1 MTRHFYAYL
10 LICLLVVSQRCGAV
24 ELKPFLTQYCTEC
37 HDADMKKGD
46 LDLTS
51 FKLNLENPQNF
62 SRWVLIHDRVAAGE
76 MPPPKKKARPDSGDL
91 ASFSSSLSSALT
103 AADNERAAREGRATQ
118 RRLNRYEYENALR
131 DLLHAPWLQLKDS
144 LPEDGEAS
152 RFNKIGDALDVSHVQ
167 MARYLGVADLAL
179 RQVATTISD
188 RPPTRTIRFYARDQR
203 SFSGKMKFSFF
214 NTRPERATFAV
225 LGTSGQPDVR
235 TGTAPITV
243 GDADPVLREQE
254 AVGVVASTYEP
265 LEITFNRFIAPV
277 SGRYK
282 LRFRTWTVWVGPG
295 KGDKWYIP
303 DLDNVS
309 PGRRDEPITIY
320 SETPPRLLR
329 WLGQFD
335 AHVDPAV
342 QEIDTHLL
350 AGETIWPDAARLF
363 RSRPPSWI
371 NPLAERDGSPGVAF
385 AWMEVEGPIYDDDAS
400 KARELLFGDL
410 PIAQRA
416 VTFAAAPERDRNFA
430 AGQERPPAPTRV
442 SVNNPPALADVTS
455 AKPREDAQRLLCNF
469 LGHAYREPFSDA
481 DVTRFLKVFD
491 AASASGGGFADS
503 LLATYTAVLC
513 SPRFICLEEKPG
525 RLDDF
530 ALASRLSFFLQNTAP
545 DEQLRQLAGAGKL
558 HDPAVL
564 RAQTDRLLDD
574 PKSRQF
580 VDAFLDYWLDLR
592 KMTATAPDATL
603 YNDYYLDDLL
613 AESAEAETQMF
624 FAELI
629 KSNLPASNIISS
641 DFSMLNE
648 RLATHYGIPG
658 VQGVRLR
665 KMLLAPDSLR
675 GGIMTQASV
684 LKVTAN
690 GTTTSPVLR
699 GAWIMERMLGK
710 PPPPPPKSVP
720 AVEPDTRGATTIRE
734 QLAKHRTLETCNAC
748 HAKIDPAGFALESF
762 DVMGGWRDHYRAL
775 GNGPFEKGIGKNGQ
789 RFVFHEG
796 QPVDPSGELP
806 PNLST
811 TRPTSQP
818 TTAPTFKDV
827 RELKQL
833 LLKDQRQIARNLVRQ
848 LVTYATGAPVRFGD
862 RARIEQILD
871 RTAADKFPVR
881 SLIHEIVQSEFFQ
894 NK

>member
-1 MTRHFYAYL
+1 MTRNVHISL
-10 LICLLVVSQRCGAV
+10 LFCLIAVSQRCWAAPEV
-24 ELKPFLTQYCTEC
+24 NPFLTKYCTEC
-37 HDADMKKGD
+37 HDAETNKGD

-51 FKLNLENPQNF
+51 FKLDLANAQNF
-62 SRWVLIHDRVAAGE
+62 SRWVLIHDRVASGE
-76 MPPPKKKARPDSGDL
+76 MPPAKKKKRPDAGDVS
-91 ASFSSSLSSALT
+91 SFTSNLSAALT
-103 AADNERAAREGRATQ
+103 AADHERGVREGRATQ

-144 LPEDGEAS
+144 LPEDGEAN
-152 RFNKIGDALDVSHVQ
+152 RFNKVGDALDVSHVQ
-167 MARYLGVADLAL
+167 MARYLSVADLAL

-188 RPPTRTIRFYARDQR
+188 QPPTKTIRFYTRDQR
-203 SFSGKMKFSFF
+203 SFTGKMKFSVF

-235 TGTAPITV
+235 TGKAPISV
-243 GDADPVLREQE
+243 GDSNPALREQE

-282 LRFRTWTVWVGPG
+282 LRFKTWTVWTGPG
-295 KGDKWYIP
+295 KGDRWYIP

-335 AHVDPAV
+335 AHIDPTV
-342 QEIDTHLL
+342 HEIDTHLL

-385 AWMEVEGPIYDDDAS
+385 AWMEVEGPIYDDNAT

-410 PIAQRA
+410 PIVKRA
-416 VTFAAAPERDRNFA
+416 MTFAAAPERQRNLTP
-430 AGQERPPAPTRV
+430 GQERPQPATRV
-442 SVNNPPALADVTS
+442 SFTEPPPLAEVVSKNP
-455 AKPREDAQRLLCNF
+455 RGDAERLLRNF
-469 LGHAYREPFSDA
+469 LAHAYREPFTSA

-491 AASASGGGFADS
+491 AASASGGSFADS
-503 LLATYTAVLC
+503 LVAMYTAVLC
-513 SPRFICLEEKPG
+513 SPRYICLEEKPG
-525 RLDDF
+525 RLDDY

-545 DEQLRQLAGAGKL
+545 DDELRQLAAAGKL
-558 HDPAVL
+558 HDPQTL
-564 RAQTDRLLDD
+564 RGQTDRLLSD

-592 KMTATAPDATL
+592 KMTATSPDGTL

-613 AESAEAETQMF
+613 VESAEAETQLF

-665 KMLLAPDSLR
+665 KMLLAPDSPR
-675 GGIMTQASV
+675 GGIMTQASI

-690 GTTTSPVLR
+690 GTTTSPVIR

-710 PPPPPPKSVP
+710 PPPPQPKGIA

-734 QLAKHRTLETCNAC
+734 QLARHRTMQTCNAC

-789 RFVFHEG
+789 RFVFHAG
-796 QPVDPSGELP
+796 QPVDCSGELP
-806 PNLST
+806 PNVCT
-811 TRPTSQP
+811 TQP
-818 TTAPTFKDV
+818 TRTFKDV

-833 LLKDQRQIARNLVRQ
+833 LLKDQRQIARNLVQQ
-848 LVTYATGAPVRFGD
+848 LVIYATGAPVRFGD
-862 RARIEQILD
+862 RAGIERILD
-871 RTAADKFPVR
+871 RTAAEKYPVR
-881 SLIHEIVQSEFFQ
+881 NLIHEIVESEFFRD
-894 NK
+894 K

>member
-1 MTRHFYAYL
+1 MARKVHTYL
-10 LICLLVVSQRCGAV
+10 LIFLLAVSQRCEAAP
-24 ELKPFLTQYCTEC
+24 ELNPFLTKYCTEC
-37 HDADMKKGD
+37 HDAETKKGD

-51 FKLNLENPQNF
+51 FKLDLAEPQNF
-62 SRWVLIHDRVAAGE
+62 SRWVLIHDRVASGE
-76 MPPPKKKARPDSGDL
+76 MPPPKKKARPDAGELS
-91 ASFSSSLSSALT
+91 SFSSSLSAALA

-131 DLLHAPWLQLKDS
+131 DLLHAPWLQVKDS
-144 LPEDGEAS
+144 LPEDGEAN

-167 MARYLGVADLAL
+167 MARYLSVTDLAL

-188 RPPTRTIRFYARDQR
+188 QPQTKTIRFYARDQR
-203 SFSGKMKFSFF
+203 SFTGKMKFSVF

-235 TGTAPITV
+235 TGKAPITV
-243 GDADPVLREQE
+243 GDSNPELREQE

-282 LRFRTWTVWVGPG
+282 LRFKTWTVWAGPG

-309 PGRRDEPITIY
+309 PGRRDEPITVY

-335 AHVDPAV
+335 AHIDPTV
-342 QEIDTHLL
+342 HEIDTHLL

-363 RSRPPSWI
+363 RSRPSNWI

-385 AWMEVEGPIYDDDAS
+385 AWMEVEGPIYDENAS

-410 PIAQRA
+410 PIAKRE
-416 VTFAAAPERDRNFA
+416 VTFGPAPERQRNSDP
-430 AGQERPPAPTRV
+430 GQERPPLATRV
-442 SVNNPPALADVTS
+442 SFNKPPALAEVAS
-455 AKPREDAQRLLCNF
+455 KNPREDAQRLLRNF
-469 LGHAYREPFSDA
+469 LARAYREPFTDD

-503 LLATYTAVLC
+503 LVAMYTAVLC

-525 RLDDF
+525 RLDDN
-530 ALASRLSFFLQNTAP
+530 ALASRLSFFLQNTSP
-545 DEQLRQLAGAGKL
+545 DEQLRQLAAAGKL
-558 HDPAVL
+558 RELQTL
-564 RAQTDRLLDD
+564 RAQTDRLLGD

-592 KMTATAPDATL
+592 KMTATAPDGSL

-613 AESAEAETQMF
+613 VESAQAETQLF

-665 KMLLAPDSLR
+665 KMLLAPDSPR

-690 GTTTSPVLR
+690 GTTTSPVVR

-710 PPPPPPKSVP
+710 PPPPQPKGIS
-720 AVEPDTRGATTIRE
+720 AVDPDTRGATTIRE
-734 QLAKHRTLETCNAC
+734 QLAKHRTQESCNAC

-762 DVMGGWRDHYRAL
+762 DVMGGWRDRYRAL
-775 GNGPFEKGIGKNGQ
+775 GGGPFEKGIGKNGQ
-789 RFVFHEG
+789 KFVFHLG
-796 QPVDPSGELP
+796 QPIDPGGELP

-811 TRPTSQP
+811 TQP
-818 TTAPTFKDV
+818 TAPTFKDV
-827 RELKQL
+827 RELKKL
-833 LLKDQRQIARNLVRQ
+833 LLKDERQIARNLVQQ
-848 LVTYATGAPVRFGD
+848 LVIYATGAPVRFGD
-862 RARIEQILD
+862 RAGIERILD

-881 SLIHEIVQSEFFQ
+881 SLIHEIVQSEFFR

>member
-1 MTRHFYAYL
+1 MARNVHTYL
-10 LICLLVVSQRCGAV
+10 LICLLALSQRCEAAP
-24 ELKPFLTQYCTEC
+24 ELNPFLTKYCTEC
-37 HDADMKKGD
+37 HDAETKKGD

-51 FKLNLENPQNF
+51 FKLDLENPQNF
-62 SRWVLIHDRVAAGE
+62 SRWVLIHDRVASGE
-76 MPPPKKKARPDSGDL
+76 MPPKKKARPDAGDL
-91 ASFSSSLSSALT
+91 SSFSSSLSAALASADK
-103 AADNERAAREGRATQ
+103 ARAVREGRATQ
-118 RRLNRYEYENALR
+118 RRLNRYEYENAVR

-144 LPEDGEAS
+144 LPEDGEAN

-167 MARYLGVADLAL
+167 MARYLSVADLAL

-188 RPPTRTIRFYARDQR
+188 QPQTQTIRFYTRDQR
-203 SFSGKMKFSFF
+203 SFTGKMKFSVF

-235 TGTAPITV
+235 SGKAPITV
-243 GDADPVLREQE
+243 GDSNPELREQE

-277 SGRYK
+277 SGRYR
-282 LRFRTWTVWVGPG
+282 LRFKTWTVWAGPG

-303 DLDNVS
+303 DLDNIS
-309 PGRRDEPITIY
+309 PGRRDEPLTIY

-335 AHVDPAV
+335 AHIDPTV
-342 QEIDTHLL
+342 HEIDTHLL
-350 AGETIWPDAARLF
+350 TGETIWPDAARLF
-363 RSRPPSWI
+363 RSRPPNWI

-385 AWMEVEGPIYDDDAS
+385 AWMEVEGPIYDENAS

-410 PIAQRA
+410 PVAKRA
-416 VTFAAAPERDRNFA
+416 TTFGPAPERDRNFPP
-430 AGQERPPAPTRV
+430 GQERPQPATRV
-442 SVNNPPALADVTS
+442 SVNKPPPLAEVVS
-455 AKPREDAQRLLCNF
+455 KNPREDADRLLRNF
-469 LGHAYREPFSDA
+469 LAQAYREPFSES
-481 DVTRFLKVFD
+481 DVSRFLRVFD
-491 AASASGGGFADS
+491 ASTSSGGSFADS
-503 LLATYTAVLC
+503 LVAMYTAVLC

-525 RLDDF
+525 RLDDY
-530 ALASRLSFFLQNTAP
+530 ALAARLSFFLENTAP
-545 DEQLRQLAGAGKL
+545 DDQLRQLAAAGKL
-558 HDPAVL
+558 HEPQIL
-564 RAQTDRLLDD
+564 REQTDRLLSD

-592 KMTATAPDATL
+592 RMTATAPDATL

-613 AESAEAETQMF
+613 TESAQAETQLF

-629 KSNLPASNIISS
+629 KSNLPAGNIISS

-665 KMLLAPDSLR
+665 KMLLAPDSPR
-675 GGIMTQASV
+675 GGIMTQASI

-690 GTTTSPVLR
+690 GTTTSPVVR

-710 PPPPPPKSVP
+710 PPPPQPKSVP

-734 QLAKHRTLETCNAC
+734 QLAKHRTMESCNAC

-762 DVMGGWRDHYRAL
+762 DVMGGWRDRYRGL

-789 RFVFHEG
+789 KFVFHAG

-806 PNLST
+806 PNVST
-811 TRPTSQP
+811 TQP
-818 TTAPTFKDV
+818 TTPKFKDV

-833 LLKDQRQIARNLVRQ
+833 LLKDQRQIARNLVKQ

-862 RARIEQILD
+862 RAGIEQILD
-871 RTAADKFPVR
+871 RTAADKFPVH
-881 SLIHEIVQSEFFQ
+881 SLIHEIVQSEFFR